1 MPANLSPQYK
11 EAERKYQSARD
22 DHERLA
28 GLREMLACIPKHKG
42 TEKLQA
48 DLKTRIAKLTDELKH
63 GKKSGAHRHTFH
75 IDRVPNIPQLV
86 LLGAPNSGKSQ
97 LICSLTHAK
106 PEVTPYPF
114 TTRHPIP
121 GIMVFEDIKIE
132 LIDTAAITKD
142 FMESW
147 IIDIIRGVDA
157 AIIVIDLET
166 ENVLDQIQDIID
178 RLIKVKLE
186 LVGRKVDPRVV
197 HESKSSTLEDF
208 TITRIK
214 TFLVGNKA
222 DLDFDNTNASMI
234 SELYPQFDFVAI
246 SALNQTN
253 LEAFKQMIFNGL
265 DIIRVYT
272 KAPGHKPDMVNP
284 FVLPKGSTVLEVARV
299 IHKDIAEHFHTA
311 RIWGSTKFE
320 GQHVEKDHVVQDKD
334 IVEIHL

>member
-22 DHERLA
+22 AQERLA
-28 GLREMLACIPKHKG
+28 GLREMLAQIPKHKG

-48 DLKTRIAKLTDELKH
+48 DLKTRIAKLNDELRQ

-75 IDRVPNIPQLV
+75 IERVSNIPQLV
-86 LLGAPNSGKSQ
+86 LLGVPNVGKSQ

-114 TTRHPIP
+114 ATRQPIP
-121 GIMVFEDIKIE
+121 GIMEFEGIKIE
-132 LIDTAAITKD
+132 LIDTTSITKD
-142 FMESW
+142 FMEPW
-147 IIDIIRGVDA
+147 IIDIIREVDA
-157 AIIVIDLET
+157 AVIVIDLGGD
-166 ENVLDQIQDIID
+166 NILNQMQDIID
-178 RLIKVKLE
+178 RLKKVKIE
-186 LVGRKVDPRVV
+186 LIGRKV
-197 HESKSSTLEDF
+197 KSTSSDDF
-208 TITRIK
+208 TISRIK
-214 TFLVGNKA
+214 TFLVGNKS
-222 DLDFDNTNASMI
+222 DLDIDSINAQMI
-234 SELYPQFDFVAI
+234 TDLYYMQYDYVSI

-253 LEAFKQMIFNGL
+253 LDAFKQMIFNGL

-299 IHKDIAEHFHTA
+299 IHKEIAEHFHTA

-320 GQHVEKDHVVQDKD
+320 GQHVEKDYIVQDKD